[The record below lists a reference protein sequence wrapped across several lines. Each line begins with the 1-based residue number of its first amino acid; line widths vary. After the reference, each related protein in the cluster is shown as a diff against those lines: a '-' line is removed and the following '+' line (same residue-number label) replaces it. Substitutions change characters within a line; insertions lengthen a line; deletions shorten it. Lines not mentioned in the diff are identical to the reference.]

1 MLLEILITK
10 HERSYHVTFPYK
22 HQIGWRRF
30 KAIGMVFK
38 EPDNVGGVV
47 GKVYWTIPLNKL
59 DVAVDSIHYWYTE
72 HPQIGEPPYGV
83 HMKHSEIAETE
94 TPLAGFATQYQET
107 LDVRQMLTASQL
119 GRAVLRLVGERQA
132 EEDEAA

>member
-38 EPDNVGGVV
+38 ESDNVGGVV
-47 GKVYWTIPLNKL
+47 GKVYWTIPLSKL
-59 DVAVDSIHYWYTE
+59 DEAIDSITYWYTE
-72 HPQIGEPPYGV
+72 YPQIGEPPYGV
-83 HMKHSEIAETE
+83 RVEHPEIAETE

-107 LDVRQMLTASQL
+107 LK
-119 GRAVLRLVGERQA
+119 
-132 EEDEAA
+132 EAA

>member
-38 EPDNVGGVV
+38 EPDNVGGVM
-47 GKVYWTIPLNKL
+47 GKVYWTIPLNNL
-59 DVAVDSIHYWYTE
+59 DEAIDSITYWYTD
-72 HPQIGEPPYGV
+72 HPQIGQSPYGV
-83 HMKHSEIAETE
+83 RVEQPETAEAEASLT
-94 TPLAGFATQYQET
+94 GFPAQSQET
-107 LDVRQMLTASQL
+107 LK
-119 GRAVLRLVGERQA
+119 
-132 EEDEAA
+132 EAA